1 MGKENA
7 QVKFEDI
14 LHMVGDQNKWQI
26 VIFLYTWI
34 EGFLIGFH
42 HLSSS
47 FLGASDGH
55 WCNFDAISAIN
66 NTGWTLDQKKNYS
79 LPVNSETHKYESC
92 KMFDLSGI
100 NVPSDFNAAISARGE
115 LNIVDCPGK
124 QYSYDTSNGIDSIV
138 YQWNLVCDDLW
149 KLSTIQGSYM
159 GGVFV
164 GCMVWG
170 WASDK
175 FGRRLTML
183 VAAVIQV
190 VSSILAAFAPNYI
203 IFIMLRFLIAFSV
216 SGVFE
221 CGFVLVTEI
230 CGPHYR
236 TYFGILTQ
244 FPFGWGAALL
254 PVIAYFIRQWKSL
267 QLAISIP
274 CVLLGIFYWTIPE
287 SPRWLVAEGRLDE
300 AIAIL
305 KNGAKTNKKQL
316 PPDDELMEMLTAI
329 AADDEDAQKVEKVEV
344 ELSAGQ
350 KFLSVFDEI
359 FVLVKTPE
367 MRKRT
372 LNIFFSWLI
381 VAMVYYGLSLNSK
394 NLGGDRYLNGFLS
407 GFVEVPAVVVIIPA
421 LAKLG
426 RVKCY
431 SGTFI
436 AGGICCCLVA
446 LVTAVTSGQGWAIA
460 LSVAIGIVGKFLISM
475 TFAIAYLYTAELFP
489 TKVRNL
495 AVGLASTFARIGSI
509 SAPYIVDL
517 LGSIHAGIPVVIFG
531 LCSFAAGVTSL
542 MLPETLNKR
551 MPESVADVERAG
563 RRKKGQE
570 SEEMNA
576 VAPPA
581 EEAGG
586 E

>member
-1 MGKENA
+1 
-7 QVKFEDI
+7 
-14 LHMVGDQNKWQI
+14 
-26 VIFLYTWI
+26 
-34 EGFLIGFH
+34 
-42 HLSSS
+42 
-47 FLGASDGH
+47 
-55 WCNFDAISAIN
+55 
-66 NTGWTLDQKKNYS
+66 
-79 LPVNSETHKYESC
+79 
-92 KMFDLSGI
+92 
-100 NVPSDFNAAISARGE
+100 
-115 LNIVDCPGK
+115 
-124 QYSYDTSNGIDSIV
+124 
-138 YQWNLVCDDLW
+138 
-149 KLSTIQGSYM
+149 
-159 GGVFV
+159 
-164 GCMVWG
+164 
-170 WASDK
+170 
-175 FGRRLTML
+175 
-183 VAAVIQV
+183 
-190 VSSILAAFAPNYI
+190 
-203 IFIMLRFLIAFSV
+203 
-216 SGVFE
+216 
-221 CGFVLVTEI
+221 LVTEI

-254 PVIAYFIRQWKSL
+254 PVIAYFIRAWKSL

-300 AIAIL
+300 ALAIL
-305 KNGAKTNKKQL
+305 KNGAKTNNKQL

-329 AADDEDAQKVEKVEV
+329 AADDEDAQKEEKVEV
-344 ELSAGQ
+344 ELSASQ
-350 KFLSVFDEI
+350 KFLSVFEEI

-394 NLGGDRYLNGFLS
+394 NLGGDRYVNGFLS
-407 GFVEVPAVVVIIPA
+407 GFVEVPAVVVIIPL

-446 LVTAVTSGQGWAIA
+446 LVTSVTSGQGWAIA

>member
-1 MGKENA
+1 MGKE
-7 QVKFEDI
+7 VHYKFEDI
-14 LHMVGDQNKWQI
+14 LSMVGDQNKWQI

-55 WCNFDAISAIN
+55 WCNVDGISILN
-66 NTGWTLDQKKNYS
+66 NTGWTLAQKKNYS
-79 LPVNSETHKYESC
+79 LPLNNVTNKFESC
-92 KMFDLSGI
+92 KMFDLSKAK
-100 NVPSDFNAAISARGE
+100 VPNSDFETAFAARDVH
-115 LNIVDCPGK
+115 LDQVDCHDF
-124 QYSYDTSNGIDSIV
+124 QYDRTGGVDSIV
-138 YQWNLVCDDLW
+138 YEWNLVCDDLW

-164 GCMVWG
+164 GCMIWG

-190 VSSILAAFAPNYI
+190 VSSILAAFSPNYI
-203 IFIMLRFLIAFSV
+203 IFIFLRFLIAFSV

-230 CGPHYR
+230 CGPTYR

-254 PVIAYFIRQWKSL
+254 PIIAYFIRQWKNL

-287 SPRWLVAEGRLDE
+287 SPRWLMAEGRFDE
-300 AIAIL
+300 ALQIL
-305 KNGAKTNKKQL
+305 KAGAKTNNNSL
-316 PPDDELMEMLTAI
+316 PPDEEIMEMMKSI
-329 AADDEDAQKVEKVEV
+329 AADEEDAEEKTTVEV
-344 ELSAGQ
+344 KLSTGQ
-350 KFLSVFDEI
+350 KIAAVFDEI

-372 LNIFFSWLI
+372 INIFFSWLI

-394 NLGGDRYLNGFLS
+394 NLGGDRYVNGFLS
-407 GFVEVPAVVVIIPA
+407 GFVEVPAVVVIIPL
-421 LAKLG
+421 LARLG

-446 LVTAVTSGQGWAIA
+446 LVTSVTSGQGWAIG

-517 LGSIHAGIPVVIFG
+517 LGSINAAIPVVIFG

-542 MLPETLNKR
+542 MLPETLNRK
-551 MPESVADVERAG
+551 MPESIAEVERAG
-563 RRKKGQE
+563 RRKKGTE
-570 SEEMNA
+570 TEEMNA
-576 VAPPA
+576 VASASSPA
-581 EEAGG
+581 EALE
-586 E
+586 